1 MSAPA
6 LIAAAFVALHLLA
19 AHLPMSAVWG
29 VHFLAYYPLWV
40 QVAVAAVAVC
50 LMAPSPHGRR
60 VLVRIAEILDAA
72 CSRQMGRGVRGLSR
86 GILASVGTA
95 AFLLLRS
102 ASHLLGDG
110 YLYLHELPRETIRVD
125 HSPLSF
131 WLVKALF
138 EVGSVASLDPE
149 DAYRLYSYLAGLA
162 YLLAVVPIVRTV
174 AAGRRGRAIA
184 AAILL
189 TPGYLQLFC
198 GYVEIYAMAYA
209 GVALYIL
216 VGLRVLKGT
225 LPWWV
230 AAGVAGLLLPLH
242 FILLSLVPSL
252 LFLVAAAPAGS
263 GRAAR
268 SEENR
273 PAASALAP
281 RPSRVLRG
289 IASLSIAA
297 ALLLLILLA
306 IGVDPRNYT
315 LQASGGNLL
324 PFWSPPADNQAYHL
338 FAPRHLLDFLNQ
350 QLLAAPAAVLVLLLM
365 RRTCWSARPDRL
377 FLGLAA
383 VAPLAA
389 TFAVNPE
396 IGAFR
401 DWDLMAFPAVPL
413 TVWAA
418 LALAGEVEDRRLP
431 GSAAWLICAASGLH
445 TLLWI
450 GLNASAGASQAR
462 FEELLGAGQ
471 LSAHARSYGWETAA
485 RYYREQGEPMLELDA
500 NERAVEA
507 SPANA
512 RHWYNAGQARYR
524 LGGRRG
530 AIDYWQRAVQVRPD
544 FVDAFD
550 RLASTHYELGE
561 AEQADRYLRQILAL
575 NPDPDHATRIREWL
589 EGEK

>member
-19 AHLPMSAVWG
+19 VHLPLSAVWG

-50 LMAPSPHGRR
+50 LLALPPRGRR
-60 VLVRIAEILDAA
+60 VLVRAAELLAAA
-72 CSRQMGRGVRGLSR
+72 CSRQLARRVRGLSP
-86 GILASVGTA
+86 GMLALVGTA
-95 AFLLLRS
+95 VFFLLRS

-110 YLYLHELPRETIRVD
+110 YLYLHELPGETIRVD

-138 EVGSVASLDPE
+138 EVGSVVSLDSE

-162 YLLAVVPIVRTV
+162 YLLAVAPIVRTAV
-174 AAGRRGRAIA
+174 AGRRGRAIA

-230 AAGVAGLLLPLH
+230 AAGLVGLLLPLH
-242 FILLSLVPSL
+242 FILVCLLPSL
-252 LFLVAAAPAGS
+252 FFLVAAAPAGPR
-263 GRAAR
+263 GAAGP
-268 SEENR
+268 EENHQ
-273 PAASALAP
+273 AASPCPP
-281 RPSRVLRG
+281 RSSRMLRG
-289 IASLSIAA
+289 IAALAIAA
-297 ALLLLILLA
+297 VLLLLILLA
-306 IGVDPRNYT
+306 IGVDLRIYT
-315 LQASGGNLL
+315 SQASGGNLL
-324 PFWSPPADNQAYHL
+324 PLWSPPADNQAYHL

-365 RRTCWSARPDRL
+365 RGRGWSPRPDRL
-377 FLGLAA
+377 FLALAA
-383 VAPLAA
+383 ALPLGA

-401 DWDLMAFPAVPL
+401 DWDLMAFPAIPL

-418 LALAGEVEDRRLP
+418 LVLAREVEDRRLP
-431 GSAAWLICAASGLH
+431 SSAAWLICAASGLH

-450 GLNASAGASQAR
+450 GLNASADASAAR

-471 LSAHARSYGWETAA
+471 LSAHARSYGWDTEA
-485 RYYREQGEPMLELDA
+485 RYYRDRGEPMLELDA
-500 NERAVEA
+500 GERAVEA
-507 SPANA
+507 NPANA

-530 AIDYWQRAVQVRPD
+530 AIDYWEQAAQVRPD

-550 RLASTHYELGE
+550 RLASTHFELGE
-561 AEQADRYLRQILAL
+561 GEQANHYLRKILTL
-575 NPDPDHATRIREWL
+575 KPDSDHATRIRKWL
-589 EGEK
+589 EEEE